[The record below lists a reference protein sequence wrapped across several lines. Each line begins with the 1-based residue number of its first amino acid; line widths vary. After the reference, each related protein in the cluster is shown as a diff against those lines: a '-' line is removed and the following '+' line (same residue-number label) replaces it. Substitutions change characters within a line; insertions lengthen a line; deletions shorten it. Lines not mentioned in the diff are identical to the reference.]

1 MTEWLKEPFCFSKF
15 LIYPCG
21 GLEMLAIQEFKERD
35 IIVLQV
41 AGKMLDTDARAL
53 SEKVKELV
61 TGGVRKIILDL
72 SGINLMNSCFGLG
85 IIASCWGNMNRANG
99 KLVIAN
105 PSPKVTKLL
114 EITKLNQVF
123 AVYKTIE
130 EAKNSL

>member
-1 MTEWLKEPFCFSKF
+1 
-15 LIYPCG
+15 
-21 GLEMLAIQEFKERD
+21 MLSIQELKDGD
-35 IIVLQV
+35 IIILQV
-41 AGKMLDTDARAL
+41 AGKMLDADARAL

-123 AVYKTIE
+123 AVYQTLE
-130 EAKNSL
+130 QAKLKM

>member
-1 MTEWLKEPFCFSKF
+1 
-15 LIYPCG
+15 
-21 GLEMLAIQEFKERD
+21 MLAIQEFRDRD

-72 SGINLMNSCFGLG
+72 GGINLMNSCFGLG

-99 KLVIAN
+99 KLIIAN
-105 PSPKVTKLL
+105 PSPKVSKLL

-130 EAKNSL
+130 EAKAVL